1 MAGVPETLRTGS
13 CLPQRVNLPY
23 MQEGEREVVVEGDLR
38 GAAAGPR
45 EHPGPATASEPCGL
59 PTRGAAAAGPL
70 PWRSA
75 SIVSFGFRSPEP

>member
-13 CLPQRVNLPY
+13 CLPQHVNLPY

-45 EHPGPATASEPCGL
+45 EHPGPATASEPCGPHL
-59 PTRGAAAAGPL
+59 SLDPPSFVRRGAG
-70 PWRSA
+70 R
-75 SIVSFGFRSPEP
+75 